1 MTLEKSRARRPG
13 ARGAERP
20 SGMKAP
26 FALTA
31 ATLATLA
38 ALTAPVPVLA
48 RADGSADPVALAAEP
63 AMRAAPS
70 GSPAASSTA
79 HRGTA
84 EVELADNA
92 PDKHIVV
99 KGDTLWGISGRFLKS
114 PWLWPQVWELNREQI
129 ANPHLIYPGDIVYL
143 DRSGA
148 TPRLRL
154 GRPVGTL
161 ADASAR
167 GALAGSGNDLQRLEP
182 SVRAASL
189 DESAIPTISM
199 STIEAFIH
207 RPLIGDE
214 KGLAAS
220 PRIMAT
226 QEGRVYLGRGD
237 RAYVRGIQN
246 DAIAEWHVYRPAK
259 PMLDPDTRQVLAYE
273 ALYLGTAQLVRKGD
287 PATITITGTA
297 EEIGE
302 GDRLVPAEAAR
313 TLNLAPRA
321 PERDV
326 VGKIVSVY
334 RGVSQVGRNSVVAL
348 NVGRKD
354 GLDVGH
360 VMSVQLNGRVAR
372 DRETNEMVKLPNEP
386 IGQLLVFRTFDKISY
401 GLIVDANQSISV
413 GDAVRN
419 P

>member
-1 MTLEKSRARRPG
+1 MTLEKSRARRS
-13 ARGAERP
+13 AALVRP
-20 SGMKAP
+20 SSVKAR
-26 FALTA
+26 FVVTA
-31 ATLATLA
+31 AAAAALA
-38 ALTAPVPVLA
+38 ALAGPAPA
-48 RADGSADPVALAAEP
+48 QAQADAA
-63 AMRAAPS
+63 ASRAALDTDASHRHAPS
-70 GSPAASSTA
+70 TGPLTPPASKRETG
-79 HRGTA
+79 R
-84 EVELADNA
+84 VELADNA

-99 KGDTLWGISGRFLKS
+99 KGDTLWGISGKFLKS

-129 ANPHLIYPGDIVYL
+129 QNPHLIYPGNIVYL
-143 DRSGA
+143 DRSGD

-154 GRPVGTL
+154 GRPVGSL
-161 ADASAR
+161 ADAS
-167 GALAGSGNDLQRLEP
+167 GASGNPQHRLEP
-182 SVRAASL
+182 AVRAETL
-189 DESAIPTISM
+189 NESAIPTIST
-199 STIEAFIH
+199 SAIEAFIN
-207 RPLIGDE
+207 RPLIVDE
-214 KGLAAS
+214 KGLATS

-246 DAIAEWHVYRPAK
+246 DAVNEWHVYRPAK
-259 PMLDPDTRQVLAYE
+259 PMLDPDTREVLAYE
-273 ALYLGTAQLVRKGD
+273 ALYLGTAHLVRKGD

-313 TLNLAPRA
+313 TVNLAPRA

-326 VGKIVSVY
+326 VGKIISVY

-348 NVGRKD
+348 NVGKND

-360 VMSVQLNGRVAR
+360 VMSVKLRGRLAR

-401 GLIVDANQSISV
+401 GLIVDATQSISV
-413 GDAVRN
+413 GDAVQN

>member
-1 MTLEKSRARRPG
+1 MTLEKSRARRSG
-13 ARGAERP
+13 APARASSVGA
-20 SGMKAP
+20 SFVA
-26 FALTA
+26 TA
-31 ATLATLA
+31 AAVAALA
-38 ALTAPVPVLA
+38 AL
-48 RADGSADPVALAAEP
+48 
-63 AMRAAPS
+63 AAPATAQAQS
-70 GSPAASSTA
+70 DPAASRAALDPKAALRHAPATGPLELPASQ
-79 HRGTA
+79 RGT
-84 EVELADNA
+84 EKIELADDA
-92 PDKHIVV
+92 PDKHVVV
-99 KGDTLWGISGRFLKS
+99 KGDTLWGISGKFLKS

-129 ANPHLIYPGDIVYL
+129 HNPHLIYPGNIVYL
-143 DRSGA
+143 DRSGD

-161 ADASAR
+161 ADAS
-167 GALAGSGNDLQRLEP
+167 GASGNPQHRLEP
-182 SVRAASL
+182 SVRAESL
-189 DESAIPTISM
+189 DESAIPTIST
-199 STIEAFIH
+199 SAIEAFIN
-207 RPLIGDE
+207 RPLIVDE

-246 DAIAEWHVYRPAK
+246 DAINEWHVYRPAK
-259 PMLDPDTRQVLAYE
+259 PMLDPDTREVLAYE
-273 ALYLGTAQLVRKGD
+273 ALYLGTAHLVRKGD

-302 GDRLVPAEAAR
+302 GDRLVPAESAR
-313 TLNLAPRA
+313 TVNLAPRA

-348 NVGRKD
+348 NVGKKD

-360 VMSVQLNGRVAR
+360 VMSVQLRGRLAP
-372 DRETNEMVKLPNEP
+372 DRETKEMVKLPNEP
-386 IGQLLVFRTFDKISY
+386 IGQLLVFRTFERISY
-401 GLIVDANQSISV
+401 GLIVDATQSISV
-413 GDAVRN
+413 GDTVQN